1 MMKDINN
8 TIAELYRPGKD
19 VSELTDDQLIKLGK
33 LFAKDIVMWST
44 DEDYEPWEFSS
55 EELPQIVQEG
65 LDVGLIKK
73 RQSHVETIE
82 KIVFDD

>member
-1 MMKDINN
+1 MKDINN

-33 LFAKDIVMWST
+33 SFAKDIVMWST

-73 RQSHVETIE
+73 RQLHVETIE

>member
-33 LFAKDIVMWST
+33 SFAKDIVMWST

-73 RQSHVETIE
+73 RQLHVETIE

>member
-8 TIAELYRPGKD
+8 TIAELYRPGKA

-33 LFAKDIVMWST
+33 LFADNIVTWST
-44 DEDYEPWEFSS
+44 NEDYEPWEFSS
-55 EELPQIVQEG
+55 EELPRIVQEG

-82 KIVFDD
+82 KNVFDD

>member
-8 TIAELYRPGKD
+8 TIAELYRPDKA

-33 LFAKDIVMWST
+33 SFAGNIVMWAT

-55 EELPQIVQEG
+55 EELPEIVQEG

-73 RQSHVETIE
+73 R
-82 KIVFDD
+82 